1 MFDCSSVLQWKK
13 QCQHDNHKT
22 HVQYCPYPQIIYI
35 MFHDY
40 LTTCCDTKLN
50 IVAFHL
56 EGNGEERNRQCKWEQ
71 HAKKMFLLNMTQF
84 SSFVTNCTILLDRF
98 LIGQLGLSLG
108 GLLKLSDDRDHQI
121 SICYFLSGLVRQL
134 KRSDEFV
141 LKTHSRTHTHTV
153 WSIFHLSSLIILRL
167 FIEHNLWFTADFSLS
182 FQSLSFHCFK
192 SFSIFSSARLSIS
205 VMWVG

>member
-1 MFDCSSVLQWKK
+1 
-13 QCQHDNHKT
+13 
-22 HVQYCPYPQIIYI
+22 

-50 IVAFHL
+50 IAAFHL

-141 LKTHSRTHTHTV
+141 LKTHSRTHTHTHGLKYFP
-153 WSIFHLSSLIILRL
+153 SQQFNNSQALYRTQPLIHCRLL
-167 FIEHNLWFTADFSLS
+167 FI
-182 FQSLSFHCFK
+182 
-192 SFSIFSSARLSIS
+192 FSITLFPLL
-205 VMWVG
+205 